1 MAHANARLT
10 QHGRKLLVDRVL
22 AGHKPGEV
30 GKQLGVSRPTV
41 YKWVRRYLAEGL
53 AGLADRSSRPHTLAR
68 LTPEAVVASIVSLR
82 LALHAGPVRLA
93 AELGLPAS
101 TVGAVLRREQLPRL
115 AELDR
120 ITGELIRSVRH
131 SQAATSTASRAAC
144 CTSTSRSSAVSP
156 TAAAGGSTAGRSPAR
171 PSTAPHWAGT
181 TSTSRS
187 TTAPGSPT
195 PRSSPTRRARA
206 ARSSCTAPSPGSAT
220 VASPSAGCSP
230 TTP

>member
-53 AGLADRSSRPHTLAR
+53 TGLADRSSRPHMLAR
-68 LTPEAVVASIVSLR
+68 LTPEAVVTSIVGLR
-82 LALHAGPVRLA
+82 LALHAGPVRLGA
-93 AELGLPAS
+93 KLGLPAL

-120 ITGELIRSVRH
+120 ITGELIRSVRY
-131 SQAATSTASRAAC
+131 SRVRYQHREPGSLLHVDAKKLG
-144 CTSTSRSSAVSP
+144 RVP
-156 TAAAGGSTAGRSPAR
+156 DGAAGGSMAGRPPA
-171 PSTAPHWAGT
+171 
-181 TSTSRS
+181 
-187 TTAPGSPT
+187 
-195 PRSSPTRRARA
+195 
-206 ARSSCTAPSPGSAT
+206 
-220 VASPSAGCSP
+220 
-230 TTP
+230 